1 MNKLLT
7 TWFVVLVSYVTGRN
21 GADLRDVSESVFGQ
35 KKENVAFLPA
45 AFGDFNSDKLTDF
58 VVFHNDQKHVAILTA
73 SEQSVVEVGS
83 NPIFRGKDKSL
94 NCSCPQEC
102 KFVSAAPG
110 DFNGDG
116 SMDLMAVTRNKD
128 DKMMMVNIMW
138 GGRDRHGVKLECVK
152 DLVTIRDIVAEP
164 LVFDY
169 NGDSIADL
177 FTVDVSGN
185 RTVYQFSKDK
195 KYETIYLEAEK
206 NDQLK
211 AEHGNAFV
219 DITSDGRADLVLT
232 TVSGLEIHEGLE
244 KGFKYKCL
252 IPWPDL
258 PSCDVNQCIGQP
270 AYLDFYLSGN
280 LQMVLPVC
288 FDPKCQESKLY
299 FVEASDLNKCPRSWD
314 WKPMKLGLDE
324 EGENWRFTPRNIENA
339 PLHSLIPRIGDV
351 NLDGWPDLLMTM
363 YNKSGDSR
371 RGQTQLL
378 LNVPCGT
385 MSGCGDNMEH
395 VWRQFQVQ
403 PEYTRGIGDAITSAF
418 FDLYED
424 GKMDLIVISK
434 DDSDKF
440 KVSAYVNTTQD
451 SDAYFMKVI
460 VLSGACY
467 LNCDGHDSSY
477 IPYGTNSGGQL
488 VSYQSQRPG
497 QETFDSYKSVAV
509 QLPQTS
515 HFSLGLPY
523 TIFGLGMA
531 PNFVDMLTVN
541 ISKMSHEWPQIIPN
555 SQLYIIPY
563 PNDVPSRW
571 DLKLIIT
578 TSKNIVFT
586 GLALVGTCALC
597 SVIIVMLHIRQKR
610 QDRQAKLQD
619 AGRFHFD
626 AM

>member
-1 MNKLLT
+1 M
-7 TWFVVLVSYVTGRN
+7 
-21 GADLRDVSESVFGQ
+21 
-35 KKENVAFLPA
+35 
-45 AFGDFNSDKLTDF
+45 
-58 VVFHNDQKHVAILTA
+58 
-73 SEQSVVEVGS
+73 
-83 NPIFRGKDKSL
+83 
-94 NCSCPQEC
+94 
-102 KFVSAAPG
+102 
-110 DFNGDG
+110 
-116 SMDLMAVTRNKD
+116 
-128 DKMMMVNIMW
+128 
-138 GGRDRHGVKLECVK
+138 GV
-152 DLVTIRDIVAEP
+152 DI
-164 LVFDY
+164 
-169 NGDSIADL
+169 
-177 FTVDVSGN
+177 SGN

-195 KYETIYLEAEK
+195 KYETIYLSSDK
-206 NDQLK
+206 TDKLK
-211 AEHGNAFV
+211 EEHGNAFV

-232 TVSGLEIHEGLE
+232 TLSGLEIHEGLE
-244 KGFKYKCL
+244 HGFNYKCT

-258 PSCDVNQCIGQP
+258 PSCSDVNQCIGQP
-270 AYLDFYLSGN
+270 VYLDFYLSGN
-280 LQMVLPVC
+280 LQMILPVC

-299 FVEASDLNKCPRSWD
+299 FVETSNMTMCPQTWD
-314 WKPMKLGLDE
+314 WKPMKMGLDE
-324 EGENWRFTPRNIENA
+324 EGENWKFTPRNIKNS
-339 PLHSLIPRIGDV
+339 PLHSMIPRVGDV

-363 YNKSGDSR
+363 YNKSSDSS

-378 LNVPCGT
+378 LNVPSPP
-385 MSGCGDNMEH
+385 MSGCDP
-395 VWRQFQVQ
+395 WRQFQVQ
-403 PEYTRGIGDAITSAF
+403 PEYTRGIGDAVTSAF

-434 DDSDKF
+434 DDSDKYQ
-440 KVSAYVNTTQD
+440 VSAYVNTTQD

-467 LNCDGHDSSY
+467 YNCENHDSSY
-477 IPYGTNSGGQL
+477 VPYGTNSGGQL

-497 QETFDSYKSVAV
+497 QETFDTYKSVAV

-541 ISKMSHEWPQIIPN
+541 ISAMSHEWPQIIPN

-563 PNDVPSRW
+563 PNNEPSRW